1 MEADGK
7 HCKCEFSRLNYI
19 STKLLP
25 IVIFAVEYIAVLI
38 AEKLSL
44 IIQHNLPGMNGQFYI
59 SDLYFYGIIP
69 LVFIFFL
76 YYTKVNERF
85 ILYWETLQ
93 RTFYAVLYSE
103 IFCVV
108 LLYLFKTSN
117 YVSRA
122 YVVIF
127 FAMAFI
133 CLCISR
139 QFLIKTCRRL
149 NLMKEAVVFIGAG
162 KTTQKI
168 IDFTRNNNCFG
179 INVAGLFDETPKI
192 KDITEKY
199 HIFRDLEETKDY
211 IQRYKIRTVIIAVPS
226 MEKERLLNLIEDLQ
240 PIVRNLMFVPNI
252 VGMPVFN
259 LEVKRLYENNMVLLG
274 IKNNLAKKT
283 NRRIKR
289 VFDIVLGIM
298 FCTIIVPILAIA
310 AFCIKLDTKGPIFF
324 NSERIGKNGKLFKCY
339 KLRSM
344 YVNADKIFEAYLSK
358 NRQAQEEWNKFQK
371 LKDNDPRLTKVGKFI
386 RKYSID
392 ELPQIFNV
400 LKGEMSL
407 VGPRPYLPR
416 EKVLMENWYNDIISV
431 LPGMTG
437 YWQVNGR
444 SNVNFNGRLKMDNWY
459 IRNWSIWIDISL
471 LSKTIK
477 VVFSGKGAV

>member
-139 QFLIKTCRRL
+139 QLLIKTCRRL

-289 VFDIVLGIM
+289 VFDIVLGLII
-298 FCTIIVPILAIA
+298 CIPATIIILLCYIWVK
-310 AFCIKLDTKGPIFF
+310 IDSKGPAFF
-324 NSERIGKNGKLFKCY
+324 NAKRIGKNGKEFTCY
-339 KLRSM
+339 KFRSM
-344 YVNADKIFEAYLSK
+344 YMNADEILDNYLAKNPEA
-358 NRQAQEEWNKFQK
+358 RREWNEFQK
-371 LKDNDPRLTKVGKFI
+371 LHDFDPRVTKAGKI
-386 RKYSID
+386 MRKTSLD

-416 EKVLMENWYNDIISV
+416 EAELMGEYKQIIITTV
-431 LPGMTG
+431 PGITG

-444 SNVNFNGRLKMDNWY
+444 SDVTFEGRLKMDNWY
-459 IRNWSIWIDISL
+459 IRNWSIWMDIEL
-471 LSKTIK
+471 LFKTIK
-477 VVFSGKGAV
+477 AVFCSKGAV

>member
-199 HIFRDLEETKDY
+199 HTFRDLEETKDY

-459 IRNWSIWIDISL
+459 IRNWSIWIDIEL
-471 LSKTIK
+471 LIRTFK
-477 VVFSGKGAV
+477 VVINGKGAV

>member
-199 HIFRDLEETKDY
+199 HTFRDLEETKDY

-298 FCTIIVPILAIA
+298 FCTIIVPILEIA

-459 IRNWSIWIDISL
+459 IRNWSIWIDIEL
-471 LSKTIK
+471 LIRTFK
-477 VVFSGKGAV
+477 VVINGKGAV

>member
-226 MEKERLLNLIEDLQ
+226 MEKEKLLNLIEDLQ

-259 LEVKRLYENNMVLLG
+259 LEVKRLYENNMVL
-274 IKNNLAKKT
+274 
-283 NRRIKR
+283 
-289 VFDIVLGIM
+289 
-298 FCTIIVPILAIA
+298 
-310 AFCIKLDTKGPIFF
+310 
-324 NSERIGKNGKLFKCY
+324 
-339 KLRSM
+339 
-344 YVNADKIFEAYLSK
+344 
-358 NRQAQEEWNKFQK
+358 
-371 LKDNDPRLTKVGKFI
+371 
-386 RKYSID
+386 
-392 ELPQIFNV
+392 
-400 LKGEMSL
+400 
-407 VGPRPYLPR
+407 
-416 EKVLMENWYNDIISV
+416 SV
-431 LPGMTG
+431 
-437 YWQVNGR
+437 
-444 SNVNFNGRLKMDNWY
+444 
-459 IRNWSIWIDISL
+459 
-471 LSKTIK
+471 
-477 VVFSGKGAV
+477 

>member
-139 QFLIKTCRRL
+139 QLLIKTCRRL

-168 IDFTRNNNCFG
+168 IDFTKNNNCFG

-289 VFDIVLGIM
+289 VFDIVLGII

-459 IRNWSIWIDISL
+459 IRNWSIWIDIEL
-471 LSKTIK
+471 LIRTFK
-477 VVFSGKGAV
+477 VVINGKGAV

>member
-199 HIFRDLEETKDY
+199 HTFRDLEETKDY

-289 VFDIVLGIM
+289 VFDIVLGII

-459 IRNWSIWIDISL
+459 IRNWSIWIDIEL
-471 LSKTIK
+471 LIRTFK
-477 VVFSGKGAV
+477 VVINGKGAV

>member
-117 YVSRA
+117 YVSRT

-139 QFLIKTCRRL
+139 QLLIKTCRRL

-199 HIFRDLEETKDY
+199 HTFRDLEETKDY
-211 IQRYKIRTVIIAVPS
+211 IQLYKIRTVIIAVPS

-459 IRNWSIWIDISL
+459 IRNWSIWIDIEL
-471 LSKTIK
+471 LIRTFK
-477 VVFSGKGAV
+477 VVINGKGAV

>member
-139 QFLIKTCRRL
+139 QLLIKTCRRL

-459 IRNWSIWIDISL
+459 IRNWSIWIDIEL
-471 LSKTIK
+471 LIRTFK
-477 VVFSGKGAV
+477 VVINGKGAV

>member
-139 QFLIKTCRRL
+139 QLLIKTCRRL

-199 HIFRDLEETKDY
+199 HTFRDLEETKDY

-226 MEKERLLNLIEDLQ
+226 MEKEKLLNLIEDLQ

-289 VFDIVLGIM
+289 VFDIVLGII

-459 IRNWSIWIDISL
+459 IRNWSIWIDIEL
-471 LSKTIK
+471 LIRTFK
-477 VVFSGKGAV
+477 VVINGKGAV

>member
-1 MEADGK
+1 
-7 HCKCEFSRLNYI
+7 
-19 STKLLP
+19 
-25 IVIFAVEYIAVLI
+25 
-38 AEKLSL
+38 
-44 IIQHNLPGMNGQFYI
+44 
-59 SDLYFYGIIP
+59 
-69 LVFIFFL
+69 
-76 YYTKVNERF
+76 
-85 ILYWETLQ
+85 
-93 RTFYAVLYSE
+93 
-103 IFCVV
+103 
-108 LLYLFKTSN
+108 
-117 YVSRA
+117 
-122 YVVIF
+122 
-127 FAMAFI
+127 
-133 CLCISR
+133 
-139 QFLIKTCRRL
+139 
-149 NLMKEAVVFIGAG
+149 MKEAVVFIGAG

-199 HIFRDLEETKDY
+199 HTFRDLEETKDY
-211 IQRYKIRTVIIAVPS
+211 IQLYKIRTVIIAVPS

-459 IRNWSIWIDISL
+459 IRNWSIWIDIEL
-471 LSKTIK
+471 LIRTFK
-477 VVFSGKGAV
+477 VVINGKGAV

>member
-199 HIFRDLEETKDY
+199 HTFRDLEETKDY
-211 IQRYKIRTVIIAVPS
+211 IQLYKIRTVIIAVPS

-459 IRNWSIWIDISL
+459 IRNWSIWIDIEL
-471 LSKTIK
+471 LIRTFK
-477 VVFSGKGAV
+477 VVINGKGAV

>member
-139 QFLIKTCRRL
+139 QLLIKTCRRL

-226 MEKERLLNLIEDLQ
+226 MEKEKLLNLIEDLQ

-289 VFDIVLGIM
+289 VFDIVLGII

-459 IRNWSIWIDISL
+459 IRNWSIWIDIEL
-471 LSKTIK
+471 LIRTFK
-477 VVFSGKGAV
+477 VVINGKGAV

>member
-199 HIFRDLEETKDY
+199 HTFRDLEETKDY

-289 VFDIVLGIM
+289 VFDIVFSLATMVIILPVSIIVMIGIM
-298 FCTIIVPILAIA
+298 IESPGAS
-310 AFCIKLDTKGPIFF
+310 PIFKHY
-324 NSERIGKNGKLFKCY
+324 RVGKGGKLFPCY
-339 KLRSM
+339 KFRSM
-344 YVNADKIFEAYLSK
+344 VPNAQEKLKAYLQK
-358 NRQAQEEWNKFQK
+358 NPEAQQEWQANFK
-371 LKDNDPRLTKVGKFI
+371 LKNDPRITKIGKFI
-386 RKYSID
+386 RKTSID
-392 ELPQIFNV
+392 ELPQFINV
-400 LKGEMSL
+400 LKGEMSW
-407 VGPRPYLPR
+407 VGPRP
-416 EKVLMENWYNDIISV
+416 IIKDEVHYYGKNIQDYYSV
-431 LPGMTG
+431 LPGITG
-437 YWQVNGR
+437 MWQVNGR
-444 SNVNFNGRLKMDNWY
+444 SETSYDERVKLDVWY
-459 IRNWSIWIDISL
+459 IRNWSVWIDIVL
-471 LSKTIK
+471 LIKTFKIVICK
-477 VVFSGKGAV
+477 KGAY

>member
-139 QFLIKTCRRL
+139 QLLIKTCRRL

-199 HIFRDLEETKDY
+199 HTFRDLEETKDY

-459 IRNWSIWIDISL
+459 IRNWSIWIDIEL
-471 LSKTIK
+471 LIRTFK
-477 VVFSGKGAV
+477 VVINGKGAV

>member
-7 HCKCEFSRLNYI
+7 HCKCEFLRLNYI

-133 CLCISR
+133 CLCIGR
-139 QFLIKTCRRL
+139 QLLIKTCRRL

-162 KTTQKI
+162 NTTQKI
-168 IDFTRNNNCFG
+168 IDFTKNNNCFG
-179 INVAGLFDETPKI
+179 INVAGVFDEAPKI
-192 KDITEKY
+192 KNIAKKY
-199 HIFRDLEETKDY
+199 HTFRDLQETKDY

-289 VFDIVLGIM
+289 VFDIVLGII
-298 FCTIIVPILAIA
+298 FCTIIVPVLAIA

-358 NRQAQEEWNKFQK
+358 NIQAQEEWNKFQK

-416 EKVLMENWYNDIISV
+416 EKALMKNWYNDIISV

-471 LSKTIK
+471 LLKTIK

>member
-139 QFLIKTCRRL
+139 QLLIKTCRRL

-199 HIFRDLEETKDY
+199 HTFRDLEETKDY
-211 IQRYKIRTVIIAVPS
+211 IQLYKIRTVIIAVPS
-226 MEKERLLNLIEDLQ
+226 MEKEKLLNLIEDLQ

-459 IRNWSIWIDISL
+459 IRNWSIWIDIEL
-471 LSKTIK
+471 LIRTFK
-477 VVFSGKGAV
+477 VVINGKGAV

>member
-459 IRNWSIWIDISL
+459 IRNWSIWIDIEL
-471 LSKTIK
+471 LIRTFK
-477 VVFSGKGAV
+477 VVINGKGAV

>member
-7 HCKCEFSRLNYI
+7 HCKCEFSKLNYI

-139 QFLIKTCRRL
+139 QLLIKTCRRL

-459 IRNWSIWIDISL
+459 IRNWSIWIDIEL
-471 LSKTIK
+471 LIRTFK
-477 VVFSGKGAV
+477 VVINGKGAV

>member
-7 HCKCEFSRLNYI
+7 HCKCEFLRLNYI

-139 QFLIKTCRRL
+139 QLLIKTCRRL

-226 MEKERLLNLIEDLQ
+226 MEKEKLLNLIEDLQ

-289 VFDIVLGIM
+289 VFDIVLGII

-459 IRNWSIWIDISL
+459 IRNWSIWIDIEL
-471 LSKTIK
+471 LIRTFK
-477 VVFSGKGAV
+477 VVINGKGAV

>member
-1 MEADGK
+1 M
-7 HCKCEFSRLNYI
+7 NYI

-199 HIFRDLEETKDY
+199 HTFRDLEETKDY
-211 IQRYKIRTVIIAVPS
+211 IQLYKIRTVIIAVPS

-459 IRNWSIWIDISL
+459 IRNWSIWIDIEL
-471 LSKTIK
+471 LIRTFK
-477 VVFSGKGAV
+477 VVINGKGAV